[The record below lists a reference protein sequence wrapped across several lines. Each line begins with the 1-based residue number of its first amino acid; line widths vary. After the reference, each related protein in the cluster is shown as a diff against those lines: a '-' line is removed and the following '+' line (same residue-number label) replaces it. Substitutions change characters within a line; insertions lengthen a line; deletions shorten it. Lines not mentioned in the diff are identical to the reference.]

1 MKNPKFVGLGV
12 GAALLG
18 LLFTL
23 QGLGYVKGSSMTN
36 SNFWAIVGP
45 LIVLAGI
52 YVVVLG
58 VRGGSMVRGNKD
70 DDAANR

>member
-1 MKNPKFVGLGV
+1 MKNPGLVGLGV

-18 LLFTL
+18 LLFTF
-23 QGLGYVKGSSMTN
+23 QGLGYIKGSSMTD

-52 YVVVLG
+52 YVTVLG
-58 VRGGSMVRGNKD
+58 VRGGGVLGGGKD
-70 DDAANR
+70 DDDTAG